1 MSPIQ
6 NGAAILSEVM
16 AHLLPAKFD
25 SAAARVQILA
35 NGYQESKFLTRQQ
48 QGGPARSYWQMEQG
62 GGIHG
67 VLTSPST
74 KAYAKSV
81 CGLLA
86 VAPTESD
93 VYAAFALP
101 QGDRLACA
109 FARLVLWAD
118 PAALPAVGDEEVA
131 WQCYLRNWR
140 PGAYARGDQAKRDEL
155 RTSWSVSYRIA
166 LATVQ
171 G

>member
-6 NGAAILSEVM
+6 AAASLVEAVLT
-16 AHLLPAKFD
+16 HLLPSKFD
-25 SAAARVQILA
+25 SVAARVQILA

-67 VLTSPST
+67 VLTSPAT
-74 KAYAKSV
+74 HAYAKSV

-86 VAPTESD
+86 VAPVESE

-109 FARLVLWAD
+109 FARLILWAD
-118 PAALPAVGDEEVA
+118 PQPLPAVGDQQAA
-131 WQCYLRNWR
+131 WECYLRNWR
-140 PGAYARGDQAKRDEL
+140 PGKPRPDD
-155 RTSWSVSYRIA
+155 WPVSYRIA

>member
-6 NGAAILSEVM
+6 TGAAILSEVM
-16 AHLLPAKFD
+16 AHLLPSKFD
-25 SAAARVQILA
+25 STAARVQILA
-35 NGYQESKFLTRQQ
+35 NGYQESKFLARQQ

-67 VLTSPST
+67 VLTSPAT
-74 KAYAKSV
+74 KAYARAV
-81 CGLLA
+81 CGLCA
-86 VAPTESD
+86 VAAVESD

-109 FARLVLWAD
+109 FARLILWAD
-118 PAALPAVGDEEVA
+118 TNPLPAPGDEEAA
-131 WQCYLRNWR
+131 WQSYLRNWR
-140 PGAYARGDQAKRDEL
+140 PGKPRPDD
-155 RTSWSVSYRIA
+155 WPVSYRLA